1 MSLLNRAPK
10 TLEDQYF
17 QEIRPKLYE
26 LHGKHRQRG
35 VRESR
40 TLAEHLDSA
49 CQFSLTVSRL
59 AGVPEPQR
67 AVLLA
72 ATAVHDLNKL
82 DGANGRNVKALARN
96 QTFLKEQLEQ
106 AAVATLMQTDTDLEL
121 ARKLIERHSGHNVS
135 DGARFL
141 PEDPQI
147 ERWASILRAADLFD
161 LELTAEK
168 LAQKI
173 RTELIHALGRPC
185 ELYRVRITEDRG
197 YITALLLSACEE
209 VLHQHHYNVLSVF
222 PDGILVE
229 GIANSDFD
237 LTAEIAVAWQTKI
250 DQVFGGNIEQLVRA
264 TKDGIKVSHQAV
276 QHDHDEVL
284 NVVLALLEKKKAGF
298 KLEKVQGDVEK
309 WGNQK
314 VETAA
319 LQTALEAGLTAVT
332 SADDFGISEGM
343 KAAYLSYREVMPELN
358 PKQVWDRI
366 AAHAGLSEPQRLAL
380 EPFDA
385 LYGRSLFA
393 AKPSPNGIQG
403 VIAALQESLELRN
416 GETQS
421 GHADVS
427 EEVIAAVQRSLSCA
441 FVRNATDSSEL
452 AAYIDANPRQ
462 RCSLGATIS
471 ETSTLSSDKM
481 PIGTKVQM
489 FSNRLPGGMTSDPV
503 RQAEPLAAM
512 AYHLMTV
519 GAFFP
524 AAKKEPPFYLH
535 LGLPKG
541 SSPDFRS
548 FLRDWFQDRIA
559 VNADGG
565 PVSVDDLQL
574 YRCVD
579 PKRSLV
585 YKANKVVG
593 FAFPKRTEFI
603 QTVVTTPIMFG
614 DLPASQAL
622 LKAARL
628 ALEVSLTEGLRT
640 PFVLSPS
647 LEIDLSTFTGG
658 RIEGIP
664 SSLQPLLGTGK
675 YTFEPDDENV
685 DLSSDEIPAERIL
698 LRLQCLGKLATSVVK
713 NLSKIEDCLYDLARA
728 CAEPFSLYFVLLRW
742 ILREQ
747 DDPNFAFNWNR
758 IQEPLMTLLESL
770 MPNDN
775 SALTRYL
782 RDAAQV
788 ATQANLWGSSTT
800 NRTSLIEPFTEFV
813 AAVRSQK
820 TYMDLDFLFGALVQ
834 KYHTRLKRIRDFEVK
849 GTKFEQLENYYSI
862 LRKLYEEVYQGRPD
876 KLLSDQKNL
885 EAAYLFFLTKARQE
899 FWEKRNQEEESK
911 ETAA

>member
-1 MSLLNRAPK
+1 MSLINRAPK
-10 TLEDQYF
+10 TLEDRYF

-26 LHGKHRQRG
+26 RHGKHRQHG

-59 AGVPEPQR
+59 AGVPAPQR

-82 DGANGRNVKALARN
+82 DGSNGRNVKALARN
-96 QTFLKEQLEQ
+96 QTFFKEQLEQ
-106 AAVATLMQTDTDLEL
+106 AGVAALIQTDADLEL

-161 LELTAEK
+161 LELTEEK
-168 LAQKI
+168 LAQKL

-185 ELYRVRITEDRG
+185 ELYQVRITEDRG

-229 GIANSDFD
+229 GIANSDLD
-237 LTAEIAVAWQTKI
+237 LTIEIAAVWQTKI

-264 TKDGIKVSHQAV
+264 TKDGIKVSNQAV
-276 QHDHDEVL
+276 QHDRDEVL

-298 KLEKVQGDVEK
+298 KLEKIQGDVEK

-314 VETAA
+314 VEPAA
-319 LQTALEAGLTAVT
+319 LQTALEAGLTAVI
-332 SADDFGISEGM
+332 SADDFAISEGM
-343 KAAYLSYREVMPELN
+343 KAAYLSYREVVPELN
-358 PKQVWDRI
+358 PKQAWDRI
-366 AAHAGLSEPQRLAL
+366 AAHAGLPEPQRLAL

-393 AKPSPNGIQG
+393 AKASPTGMQG
-403 VIAALQESLELRN
+403 VIGALQESLELRN
-416 GETQS
+416 GETQL
-421 GHADVS
+421 GHTDVS
-427 EEVIAAVQRSLSCA
+427 EEVITAVQRSLSCP
-441 FVRNATDSSEL
+441 FVRNATGSSEL

-503 RQAEPLAAM
+503 RQAEPMAALA
-512 AYHLMTV
+512 YQLMTV

-524 AAKKEPPFYLH
+524 AAKKEPPYYLH
-535 LGLPKG
+535 FALPQG
-541 SSPDFRS
+541 SCPEL
-548 FLRDWFQDRIA
+548 LRIWREWLEDTA
-559 VNADGG
+559 ATNADGG
-565 PVSVDDLQL
+565 PVTIDELRL
-574 YRCVD
+574 YRD
-579 PKRSLV
+579 KAIAF
-585 YKANKVVG
+585 KANKVVG
-593 FAFPKRTEFI
+593 FALPKRRDFVHA
-603 QTVVTTPIMFG
+603 TVTIPITWGDTT
-614 DLPASQAL
+614 ASLSL
-622 LKAARL
+622 LKSLRL
-628 ALEVSLTEGLRT
+628 ALELSLAPEFGF
-640 PFVLSPS
+640 PFVLSAG
-647 LEIDLSTFTGG
+647 LQVDITTNIFG
-658 RIEGIP
+658 RVEGIP
-664 SSLQPLLGTGK
+664 SALQPLLRIENSQLGIGM
-675 YTFEPDDENV
+675 YDRFEAEEILKRLRCLS
-685 DLSSDEIPAERIL
+685 DLAIAI
-698 LRLQCLGKLATSVVK
+698 V
-713 NLSKIEDCLYDLARA
+713 NLSKLDDCLYDLARA
-728 CAEPFSLYFVLLRW
+728 CNEPFSLYFVLLRW

-747 DDPNFAFNWNR
+747 DDPHLGFNWNR
-758 IQEPLMTLLESL
+758 IREPLMTLLESL

-775 SALTRYL
+775 SALTKYL
-782 RDAAQV
+782 KEAAQI
-788 ATQANLWGSSTT
+788 AAEAKLWGSSAEK
-800 NRTSLIEPFTEFV
+800 RTSLAEPFVEFTT
-813 AAVRSQK
+813 AARSQK
-820 TYMDLDFLFGALVQ
+820 AYMDLDFMFAALVQ
-834 KYHTRLKRIRDFEVK
+834 KYHTRLDRIREHGV
-849 GTKFEQLENYYSI
+849 GLTKLEHIKSYYI
-862 LRKLYEEVYQGRPD
+862 VIRKLYEEVYQGRPD

-885 EAAYLFFLTKARQE
+885 EAAYLFFLEEARRDVRVKAEANKQGAE
-899 FWEKRNQEEESK
+899 